1 MNVVHPL
8 IQCVIVAVIGGVAW
22 AITEAVAPPGARRA
36 IGIVILGV
44 CGVAV
49 LLILSALV

>member
-8 IQCVIVAVIGGVAW
+8 IQCVIVAVVGGVAW
-22 AITEAVAPPGARRA
+22 AITEAVAPPGAQRPIRIMI
-36 IGIVILGV
+36 IGL
-44 CGVAV
+44 CGVAI